1 MCKECKKGKYY
12 ITTAI
17 TYTSGRPHIGNT
29 YEIVLT
35 DAIARYKRQQ
45 GYDVFFQTGTDEHG
59 QKIEEKAK
67 EAGVTPKEFVDK
79 VADIVRKN
87 FDMMNTSYD
96 YFVRTTDEG
105 HERQVQKIFKK
116 LYEQG
121 DIYKGK
127 YEGMYCTPCE
137 SFWTESQLIDGK
149 CPDCGRPVQKATE
162 EAYFFNLQK
171 YAPKLIK
178 HIEEHPEFI
187 QPESRKNEMINNFL
201 KPGLQDLCVSRT
213 SFKWGIPVD
222 FDPDHVVYVWIDA
235 LSNYIT
241 SLGYDADGNH
251 GENYKKYWPADVHII
266 GKDILRFHT
275 IYWPIMLMALG
286 EPLPKQ
292 VFGHSWLLVGDGKM
306 SKSKGNAIYAD
317 ELVHYFGV
325 DAVRYFVLHEMPF
338 AQDGTITWDLMVERI
353 NSDLANVL
361 GNLVNRTIS
370 MQNKYFNGVIS
381 NPLERE
387 DIDKE
392 LMDLALDTPK
402 RVAKKMETLHV
413 GDAIEEI
420 FTLLKRCNK
429 YIDETT
435 PWVLGKDES
444 KKDRL
449 ATVLYNLLESIRI
462 AAVLLSSFMPE
473 TAEKILDELSTSERS
488 AESLEEFGNLEC
500 GHTVDAKPEIL
511 FARIDVKE
519 FMETLEKDKAKE
531 AKEAAKASKK
541 AEKKEA
547 IEPSEITIDDFT
559 KIELKVGTIIAA
571 EKHPKAD
578 RLLVE
583 QIDLG
588 TETRQ
593 IVSGIAKTFEPKDVI
608 GKKVVVVSNLKPV
621 KLRGVESQGMI
632 LCASNDKDLDIVTI
646 LKDLPNGTKVS

>member
-1 MCKECKKGKYY
+1 
-12 ITTAI
+12 
-17 TYTSGRPHIGNT
+17 
-29 YEIVLT
+29 
-35 DAIARYKRQQ
+35 
-45 GYDVFFQTGTDEHG
+45 
-59 QKIEEKAK
+59 
-67 EAGVTPKEFVDK
+67 
-79 VADIVRKN
+79 
-87 FDMMNTSYD
+87 
-96 YFVRTTDEG
+96 
-105 HERQVQKIFKK
+105 
-116 LYEQG
+116 
-121 DIYKGK
+121 
-127 YEGMYCTPCE
+127 
-137 SFWTESQLIDGK
+137 
-149 CPDCGRPVQKATE
+149 
-162 EAYFFNLQK
+162 
-171 YAPKLIK
+171 
-178 HIEEHPEFI
+178 
-187 QPESRKNEMINNFL
+187 
-201 KPGLQDLCVSRT
+201 
-213 SFKWGIPVD
+213 
-222 FDPDHVVYVWIDA
+222 
-235 LSNYIT
+235 
-241 SLGYDADGNH
+241 
-251 GENYKKYWPADVHII
+251 
-266 GKDILRFHT
+266 
-275 IYWPIMLMALG
+275 
-286 EPLPKQ
+286 
-292 VFGHSWLLVGDGKM
+292 
-306 SKSKGNAIYAD
+306 
-317 ELVHYFGV
+317 
-325 DAVRYFVLHEMPF
+325 
-338 AQDGTITWDLMVERI
+338 MVERI

-392 LMDLALDTPK
+392 LIDLALDTPK

-531 AKEAAKASKK
+531 AKEAAKAGKK

-632 LCASNDKDLDIVTI
+632 LCASNDKDLDIVTV